1 VTLVGCS
8 VDAGAAASSAAAG
21 GTTRDFD
28 EVGVARGLDGVGS
41 ARALDGVGSTAD
53 FDTVCVGRG
62 LDGVGPTR
70 DFDGGGVARDFGG
83 VGLARVVASAGALG
97 GRVASS
103 FGSSR
108 PRNRGGGT
116 VLAAFD
122 GPAAAPS
129 GFGCRAPPDGFEER
143 SRGAGV
149 FDATNFFAPRVG
161 HTSGTVDRGS
171 PGAHLS
177 SHSVTSGARPQPVML
192 D

>member
-8 VDAGAAASSAAAG
+8 VDAGAAVSGAAAG

-28 EVGVARGLDGVGS
+28 EVGVARG
-41 ARALDGVGSTAD
+41 LDGVGSTAD

-70 DFDGGGVARDFGG
+70 DFDGGGVARDFGV

-97 GRVASS
+97 GRVSSS

-116 VLAAFD
+116 VLAVFD

-129 GFGCRAPPDGFEER
+129 GFDCGCRAPPDGLEER
-143 SRGAGV
+143 SLWSGV
-149 FDATNFFAPRVG
+149 FDAANFFAPPGRT
-161 HTSGTVDRGS
+161 HQRDR
-171 PGAHLS
+171 
-177 SHSVTSGARPQPVML
+177 
-192 D
+192 

>member
-8 VDAGAAASSAAAG
+8 VDAGAAPSSAAAG

-70 DFDGGGVARDFGG
+70 DFDGGGVARDFGV

-103 FGSSR
+103 VGSSR

-116 VLAAFD
+116 VLSFFD

-129 GFGCRAPPDGFEER
+129 GFDCGCRAPPDGLEER
-143 SRGAGV
+143 SLWSGV
-149 FDATNFFAPRVG
+149 FDAAKFFAPPGRT
-161 HTSGTVDRGS
+161 HQRDR
-171 PGAHLS
+171 
-177 SHSVTSGARPQPVML
+177 
-192 D
+192 